1 MRRRVRTS
9 IPAAALSRV
18 RPPRADSGPPRS
30 RFPSGMAN
38 RAACRLDGRSGVL
51 TATEPA
57 YLERLRARFAGHPN
71 VEVTRLYLPT
81 VDGALAARRF
91 DTVICLNVLEHVA
104 DDRGSLAAIAR
115 LLAPGGRLVLLVP
128 AF

>member
-1 MRRRVRTS
+1 MFARRRRGVGSGDRKIGS
-9 IPAAALSRV
+9 GIGNL
-18 RPPRADSGPPRS
+18 RAFPLDRRS
-30 RFPSGMAN
+30 V
-38 RAACRLDGRSGVL
+38 VL
-51 TATEPA
+51 PDPEPA

-128 AF
+128 ALPWLYGSLDVA